1 MSESKKP
8 FDCVQMM
15 RAIRDQIAAETAE
28 MDDEEFERW
37 LEETPLDD
45 PALEQLR
52 RELAESAPPQSD
64 RRDAL

>member
-1 MSESKKP
+1 
-8 FDCVQMM
+8 
-15 RAIRDQIAAETAE
+15 

-45 PALEQLR
+45 PALDQLR

-64 RRDAL
+64 RRDGR